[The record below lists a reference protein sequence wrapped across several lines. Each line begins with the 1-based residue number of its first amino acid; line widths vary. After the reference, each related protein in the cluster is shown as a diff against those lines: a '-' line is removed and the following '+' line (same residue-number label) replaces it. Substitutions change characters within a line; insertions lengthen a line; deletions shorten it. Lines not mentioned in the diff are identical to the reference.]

1 MIRRFSEFEAIYL
14 VFGKRSQ
21 VVGPD
26 SRYLGL
32 LLHILPGANFWQYT
46 PKKIIRRRKKSKKS
60 TSPFS
65 SKIAFFGPIKSSGDS
80 CSLRAS
86 HAFYVHTPW
95 RSALYPR
102 LRLCVRA
109 VPPPRVCNLEIVQ
122 CNYPR
127 PLRPASPVCALPIVP
142 SLSPSTKVHL
152 HLDSCPPLRNWAF
165 PTINSVVTQRPK
177 NWFSRC
183 DFWNLR
189 KILAWHRWFFFWKIF
204 FNVFIITFWRSKK
217 CQRNQNCKDFQ
228 NFETPEHFMF

>member
-1 MIRRFSEFEAIYL
+1 MPVDRRFSEFEAIYP

-32 LLHILPGANFWQYT
+32 LLHILPGANFWYFTQ
-46 PKKIIRRRKKSKKS
+46 KKIIRRRKKSKKS

-122 CNYPR
+122 CNFPR
-127 PLRPASPVCALPIVP
+127 PLPPASPVGALPIVP
-142 SLSPSTKVHL
+142 SLSPSTYTSTRALRSGIERSRPSIASSIRGPKTDFLGVIFGIYGKFW
-152 HLDSCPPLRNWAF
+152 LD
-165 PTINSVVTQRPK
+165 IG
-177 NWFSRC
+177 
-183 DFWNLR
+183 DFC
-189 KILAWHRWFFFWKIF
+189 WKLF
-204 FNVFIITFWRSKK
+204 FNVFIIFLKI
-217 CQRNQNCKDFQ
+217 
-228 NFETPEHFMF
+228 